1 MMAVRSLR
9 ISSNSVFDRM
19 MIESRPVSNAPL
31 IPELQEAFTRTLES
45 GRLLFGPEVEAFE
58 REANRVWESGR
69 RHYSAR
75 TIGEYLRHES
85 ALRQEEPD
93 EDFKLNN
100 NIFPSLARIY
110 MAMHP
115 ERFGFFE
122 RRPGGS
128 AVRAL

>member
-1 MMAVRSLR
+1 MTSA
-9 ISSNSVFDRM
+9 
-19 MIESRPVSNAPL
+19 
-31 IPELQEAFTRTLES
+31 IPERTLFDARIPWNAVYRKRMVMLVMTTHADWFRD
-45 GRLLFGPEVEAFE
+45 GDLDYVARNYHVWEAFE

-100 NIFPSLARIY
+100 NIYPSLARIY

>member
-1 MMAVRSLR
+1 MTKILVVDDEPRIRSLLR
-9 ISSNSVFDRM
+9 RYLVGEGFK
-19 MIESRPVSNAPL
+19 VS
-31 IPELQEAFTRTLES
+31 EAADGAEMR
-45 GRLLFGPEVEAFE
+45 EAFE